1 MVTLAG
7 LLTKFESPS
16 DWVGNVQWMLVQ
28 DVENYIAARVV
39 AHSRHLVLEK
49 CRPSPLGAVVTLAA
63 KRSSRKRAL
72 AKCNLS
78 RKKIRALR

>member
-16 DWVGNVQWMLVQ
+16 GWVGNVQWMLVQ

-39 AHSRHLVLEK
+39 AHSRHLVREK
-49 CRPSPLGAVVTLAA
+49 CRLTPRRCSYIN
-63 KRSSRKRAL
+63 RKEVE
-72 AKCNLS
+72 S
-78 RKKIRALR
+78 EIRVGPM